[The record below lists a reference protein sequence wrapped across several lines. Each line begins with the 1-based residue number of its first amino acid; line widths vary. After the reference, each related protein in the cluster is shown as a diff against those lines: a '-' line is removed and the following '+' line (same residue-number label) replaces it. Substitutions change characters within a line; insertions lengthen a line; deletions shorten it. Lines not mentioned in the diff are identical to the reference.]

1 MYHVGYIQLQMTE
14 IPSKL
19 WFKQIG
25 FMLVALQ
32 EVKQDGSGVGSAI
45 LGWCL

>member
-14 IPSKL
+14 IPNKL

-25 FMLVALQ
+25 FILVALQ
-32 EVKQDGSGVGSAI
+32 EVKQGGGGVRSAI
-45 LGWCL
+45 LGWYL